1 MKELFFETID
11 STNSYLKDH
20 YRDLDDM
27 TFVSADYQSEG
38 KGRGSRKWLSDK
50 GANLMFSFLV
60 KDEEVMKRYP
70 ELSLLCAF
78 SVLEVLNSFGISDLM
93 IKWPN
98 DVYVKDAKICGILLE
113 GISHEKPD
121 CIVCGIGINVNQTD
135 FEEEFATEAVSMR
148 MLLKEN
154 VEIGELRKKVYRKI
168 NENIEQLKRGYD
180 FHKQIDAYDY
190 LRGKTAYAL
199 IGNER
204 KQVDILG
211 IDHDCSLKV
220 RDGNSIM
227 NLNSSEITFHL

>member
-1 MKELFFETID
+1 M
-11 STNSYLKDH
+11 
-20 YRDLDDM
+20 
-27 TFVSADYQSEG
+27 
-38 KGRGSRKWLSDK
+38 
-50 GANLMFSFLV
+50 
-60 KDEEVMKRYP
+60 
-70 ELSLLCAF
+70 
-78 SVLEVLNSFGISDLM
+78 
-93 IKWPN
+93 
-98 DVYVKDAKICGILLE
+98 E

-204 KQVDILG
+204 KQVDILR
-211 IDHDCSLKV
+211 SL
-220 RDGNSIM
+220 SICKGDIYEF
-227 NLNSSEITFHL
+227 SV